1 MTPALITCPHFSPSV
16 NAVILIITRE
26 TVRFVAIVESA
37 GPDYITV
44 HGRRRSQRSS
54 EPVNLEAIRLIK
66 SVAKVP
72 IVANGDVFCLDD
84 VDRIIKVTRADG
96 MYDKFQVTI

>member
-1 MTPALITCPHFSPSV
+1 M